1 MTDHIITISRA
12 DGSGGRTVGELV
24 AQKLGIPFYD
34 KKLVDTMAEQSGFS
48 RQFIEEHGEYAP
60 VKNSFLF
67 SIAVSSR
74 ADITGQASPADRLYA
89 CQANF
94 IREQVSK
101 GPCVIVGRSADY
113 ILRNTENVFHVFLH
127 ADMAFRVAYMRE
139 HYGKDDANLEK
150 WLRERD
156 ARRKLHYRHYTGRE
170 WGDPHNYQMC
180 LSTSDFGLEKT
191 ADLIVSMV
199 KK

>member
-1 MTDHIITISRA
+1 MTDHIITISREY
-12 DGSGGRTVGELV
+12 GSGGRTVGELV